1 MAVSAGPRS
10 VALVGPYLAGKTT
23 LLESVLFAT
32 EKVSRKGKTGD
43 GTTVGDHAQE
53 ARDRGMGIEVN
64 VATTSYLGDT
74 LTILDCPGSI
84 EFAQEA
90 YNALIGVDAAVIVA
104 DADPSKALALSGLF
118 HFLEEH
124 GIPRLL
130 FINKVDKMEGA
141 VDQVVASIQ
150 AVSQAPLVHRE
161 FQIVEGEGIQGYVDL
176 PSERAFT

>member
-10 VALVGPYLAGKTT
+10 VALVGPYLSGKTT

-53 ARDRGMGIEVN
+53 ARDRGMGIEVK

-104 DADPSKALALSGLF
+104 DAQRPGLGSEIRRFGQGEAEFVGCDRQIILAVQIGRARDVTGKITVLIALDP
-118 HFLEEH
+118 
-124 GIPRLL
+124 I
-130 FINKVDKMEGA
+130 
-141 VDQVVASIQ
+141 
-150 AVSQAPLVHRE
+150 
-161 FQIVEGEGIQGYVDL
+161 FQLRV
-176 PSERAFT
+176 RN